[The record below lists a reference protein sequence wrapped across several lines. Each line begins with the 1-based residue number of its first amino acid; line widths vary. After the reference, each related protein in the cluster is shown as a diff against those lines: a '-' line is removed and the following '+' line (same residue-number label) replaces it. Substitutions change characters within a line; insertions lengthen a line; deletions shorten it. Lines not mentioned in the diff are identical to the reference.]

1 MAHFRRPPALESLTT
16 IVIDHATGAYF
27 GEDSGLGTLVGGEG
41 PGDLTQTGDPEAV
54 PVNADNAVIESLWWR
69 ARMRFPDFAAATCR
83 GGYSALYD
91 MTPDANPII
100 DSCRNVSG
108 LYWAAGFSGHGFKL
122 SPVVGRLIAQLVLDG
137 SSTEH
142 PVERF
147 RASRFE
153 EGDTLVAQYPY
164 QGASHQ

>member
-1 MAHFRRPPALESLTT
+1 M
-16 IVIDHATGAYF
+16 
-27 GEDSGLGTLVGGEG
+27 GGEG
-41 PGDLTQTGDPEAV
+41 PGDLTETEDPDAV
-54 PVNADNAVIESLWWR
+54 PLNADNGMIAGLWRR
-69 ARMRFPDFAAATCR
+69 ARVRFPDFAAATCR

-122 SPVVGRLIAQLVLDG
+122 SPVVGRLVAQLVLDG